1 MLSIKG
7 TQSEAKNNCSA
18 IDSTLIT
25 IGSEKEEK
33 FLSTLLAKYR
43 GIAGNVWIGLEYVG
57 NNFTWIDR
65 NDMTYQNWDENAVK
79 DGINK
84 CVDMVTYESD
94 FGEWIDD
101 NCNKKY
107 LIACQ
112 KKQDTKTV
120 LSQQVKNLTNVI
132 EKQQNELKSH
142 QSLMEKQQNQIN
154 NQKLQLTNQST
165 LIGKQIVQLDSVQ
178 KTHQDQLNNQQKEIS
193 SLIPLGFLYT
203 QLPNQ
208 SSPDVLW
215 PNMKWTEV
223 TQQYAG
229 LFFRAEGSGSL
240 PFGQTQPSN
249 QSWISDIWTWSQ
261 TADNENGRY
270 PFNIGLK
277 EGEWT
282 EFFPGAELDG
292 YPMFYG
298 LRFYTTSAE
307 VRPKNTAIKI
317 WKRVK

>member
-57 NNFTWIDR
+57 NNFTWIDG
-65 NDMTYQNWDENAVK
+65 NDMSYQNWDENAVK

-94 FGEWIDD
+94 FGKWIDD

-132 EKQQNELKSH
+132 EKL
-142 QSLMEKQQNQIN
+142 
-154 NQKLQLTNQST
+154 
-165 LIGKQIVQLDSVQ
+165 
-178 KTHQDQLNNQQKEIS
+178 EIKVNIM
-193 SLIPLGFLYT
+193 IPIGFLYT
-203 QLPNQ
+203 QLPEQ
-208 SSPDVLW
+208 SSPQQLW
-215 PNMKWTEV
+215 PSLQWTEV

-249 QSWISDIWTWSQ
+249 QSWISDIWSWSQ
-261 TADNENGRY
+261 NADKEDGRY

-282 EFFPGAELDG
+282 SLYPAPKFQRL
-292 YPMFYG
+292 PMFYY
-298 LRFYTTSAE
+298 LSFYTTSAE